1 MTPSWLST
9 SLWISLYAVLWS
21 YMEVEIEG
29 KDGGW
34 AKNLPSKKFFN
45 TKFTW
50 YHIIMNT
57 IVIMTIIYS
66 LFGRNSWEILF
77 YIVGWFMIE
86 DFVWFMIN
94 PGFGWSKY
102 TKKDIWWHSEQ
113 PWVFGIPLHNYI
125 CVFLLCGSGYLSGNK
140 ELVKSGLV
148 FASIIGAYVLYSVG
162 YN

>member
-57 IVIMTIIYS
+57 IVITTIAYS

-102 TKKDIWWHSEQ
+102 TKKISGGMPSSHGSSVYHCITIYASFCYVVRDICLE
-113 PWVFGIPLHNYI
+113 IKN
-125 CVFLLCGSGYLSGNK
+125 
-140 ELVKSGLV
+140 
-148 FASIIGAYVLYSVG
+148 
-162 YN
+162 

>member
-1 MTPSWLST
+1 MTPSWLSV

-57 IVIMTIIYS
+57 VGIIGGLGPETTS
-66 LFGRNSWEILF
+66 EF
-77 YIVGWFMIE
+77 YLDLVF
-86 DFVWFMIN
+86 
-94 PGFGWSKY
+94 SCYKK
-102 TKKDIWWHSEQ
+102 TKKNR
-113 PWVFGIPLHNYI
+113 PGIIISSVPLPYLIEGSYI
-125 CVFLLCGSGYLSGNK
+125 G
-140 ELVKSGLV
+140 ELFS
-148 FASIIGAYVLYSVG
+148 AI
-162 YN
+162 